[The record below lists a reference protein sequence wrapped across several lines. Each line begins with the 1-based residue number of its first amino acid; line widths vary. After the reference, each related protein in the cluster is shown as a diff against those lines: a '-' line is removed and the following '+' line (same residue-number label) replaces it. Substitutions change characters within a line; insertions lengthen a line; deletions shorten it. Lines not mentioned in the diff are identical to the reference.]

1 LIPKFASE
9 VAAIASELRNRST
22 SGRGDLSCR
31 ARVFAPSVE
40 Q

>member
-22 SGRGDLSCR
+22 SAVNLKFLS
-31 ARVFAPSVE
+31 VFSATSS
-40 Q
+40 